1 MRCGLGD
8 PWNNLHSAII
18 LGEEGRGVKGLS
30 VPQRR
35 VLNRLP
41 WKFYLSASH
50 PEKLLL

>member
-1 MRCGLGD
+1 MRCGPGD

-41 WKFYLSASH
+41 WKFYLAASH
-50 PEKLLL
+50 PKKLLL